1 MTKRIDKLLLLSCAQ
16 YNLKES
22 VHELLKRGLAAHEV
36 DENVIYIIS
45 PLFYLLKGNNML
57 MVAYESGNI
66 DLLEAVIN
74 EYSLY
79 KALNQ
84 KNKKGD
90 NLILRSIK
98 DQNEQFTHFLLQNQ
112 NVEVNFKDEVIYFI
126 YFM

>member
-1 MTKRIDKLLLLSCAQ
+1 
-16 YNLKES
+16 
-22 VHELLKRGLAAHEV
+22 
-36 DENVIYIIS
+36 
-45 PLFYLLKGNNML
+45 ML
-57 MVAYESGNI
+57 MIAYESGNI

-98 DQNEQFTHFLLQNQ
+98 DQNETFTHFLLQNP
-112 NVEVNFKDEVIYFI
+112 NVEVNFKDEVKVGIIFI
-126 YFM
+126 LMI